1 MSSPY
6 AERFNR
12 TLTISMTDK
21 QFEHLQA
28 YCIKKRVSL
37 SFALRDAFFTLHP
50 IPETNEEKE

>member
-6 AERFNR
+6 AERFKR

-50 IPETNEEKE
+50 IPEIDENEK

>member
-6 AERFNR
+6 AERFKR

-28 YCIKKRVSL
+28 YCIKKSVSL

-50 IPETNEEKE
+50 IPETDEKE

>member
-6 AERFNR
+6 AERFKR

-37 SFALRDAFFTLHP
+37 SFALRDAFFALHP
-50 IPETNEEKE
+50 MDSTNENEK

>member
-6 AERFNR
+6 AERFKR

-28 YCIKKRVSL
+28 YCIKKCVSL

-50 IPETNEEKE
+50 IPETDEKE